1 MLTKISEEITDMK
14 ALNSILQDEDY
25 DTYEVSPT
33 IKFSKISA
41 LRLGIDTHFKVPF
54 LAGDG
59 YIKFNGEEI
68 LKSETQ
74 LITRIRCDKSNTKLL
89 FGNGFPN
96 VRSFI
101 HNMKK

>member
-1 MLTKISEEITDMK
+1 MK

-41 LRLGIDTHFKVPF
+41 LRLGIDTPFKVPF

-59 YIKFNGEEI
+59 FIKFNGEEL

-74 LITRIRCDKSNTKLL
+74 LIARIRCEKSNTKLL
-89 FGNGFPN
+89 FGKGFPN
-96 VRSFI
+96 VRSFLQ
-101 HNMKK
+101 NMKK